1 MTWLLLLLLIV
12 PGVSIAYSL
21 SPASRARKRTREA
34 VATIESLE
42 SEIRT
47 QDENIRNAVS
57 QTASSYVHEI
67 RTERLRSIQV
77 DELKRHGSGMRLQA
91 LKDAGLT
98 TLADLQGWNDY
109 RLSQLRGVGPK
120 SAIPIAQ
127 IVNKL
132 TSESNAL
139 PISHPVLPFSLDRER
154 LLLQAIYRQWWFQS
168 NLSAQSQKLHA
179 SVLNVQQRQ
188 SEVFEKTAFSRWF
201 WGFGKSEVVKKG
213 IEEADEACRDLEEN
227 GPTGQLCQDLSR
239 ELQGFRTVCNG
250 RVAIDILVANYE
262 ANESFYSRTLA
273 EHLGRND
280 GSVVHPLKPPTG
292 AKPPA
297 AAPSSPIQQASSF
310 QDPVL
315 QNATSKFRAED
326 YKTPATIATDAT
338 PPQLPHATNE
348 NLITLRVGAT
358 IPTSTGEFALPKRR
372 PSPTTTGYRWVRPGE
387 AITVHGFTINR
398 GHLYYGEPYRGV
410 AHGTFDS
417 ALGVID
423 PALPAKRNEEGPE
436 GFISRCYSYV
446 AITPDQRFRYLEW
459 LSIGA
464 VGRDE
469 PEFGTLYFLGLER
482 RLLLLAAET
491 QSEVSAQ
498 EQADI
503 IREISRLIELFR
515 GSASTFVYYG
525 PRLIEFLSARSL
537 VSAPRP
543 EPSPVWER
551 SYELPVT
558 FLYGLGCFLHGKE
571 PIPFEWALR
580 WAYLEPTIYLRTPA
594 TRCNQE
600 FESAFA
606 HTYRSRFGPGLV
618 VAPNKTILKIKYAP
632 LWYAQEGLGTE
643 FTFPGI
649 PDVRALTAPQQCL
662 REIVDE
668 STSMLDS
675 YSRLIGRNPA
685 KSGTLEAYL
694 SLPSALWPAKAHE
707 QLMHLRSTL
716 VETIEPV
723 SCDALLAQLG
733 CTEDAGSAKIV
744 DLARNLLRIS
754 IGFEPDVLAGAKR
767 PKSTDT
773 VALFPVSSSDGVDRA
788 NSQYKKASLMVALF
802 ACVALADGH
811 ASDAELEAVE
821 QTLSTWNHLHADL
834 RARLRAQ
841 YRLQV
846 HQPASVASLRAKLAS
861 LSSDD
866 RLDLATSL
874 SSLAN
879 ADGVAS
885 PAEVKLLE
893 QIYRT
898 LELEPQLLYNHL
910 HSSPRPRCSISSSQV
925 SESANGHRVFLDVER
940 ISEVQRETDKVTEM
954 LESVFVEE
962 EAEIPK
968 LNDRV
973 EPVENSSAT
982 AAEPQLPG
990 LDPTLWAFLELLMQK
1005 SEWAREDLVREASR
1019 MQIMLDGALEQIND
1033 AALDFTGEV
1042 LIEGD
1047 DPIFVQQSVLESA
1060 E

>member
-57 QTASSYVHEI
+57 QTASSYVQEI

-91 LKDAGLT
+91 LKDSGLK

-139 PISHPVLPFSLDRER
+139 LISHPILPFSLDRER
-154 LLLQAIYRQWWFQS
+154 LLLQAIYRQWWFHS
-168 NLSAQSQKLHA
+168 NLSAQRLKLQE

-201 WGFGKSEVVKKG
+201 WGFGNSEVIKKG
-213 IEEADEACRDLEEN
+213 IAEADETCRDLE
-227 GPTGQLCQDLSR
+227 GSSPTGQLCEELSR
-239 ELQGFRTVCNG
+239 KLHGCRAVCNG
-250 RVAIDILVANYE
+250 RVTIDVLVANYE
-262 ANESFYSRTLA
+262 ANESFYSRVFA
-273 EHLGRND
+273 EHLGRN
-280 GSVVHPLKPPTG
+280 GGPIVHPLTAPQSWNPPV
-292 AKPPA
+292 A
-297 AAPSSPIQQASSF
+297 ASSSPRQLASSF
-310 QDPVL
+310 QEPLL
-315 QNATSKFRAED
+315 QNATPTFRAED
-326 YKTPATIATDAT
+326 YKAPATIGTHAT
-338 PPQLPHATNE
+338 PPQAPHATNE

-358 IPTSTGEFALPKRR
+358 THTSTVEFALPRKQ
-372 PSPTTTGYRWVRPGE
+372 PSAATTGYRWVRPGE
-387 AITVHGFTINR
+387 AITVHGFTITK

-410 AHGTFDS
+410 AHATFDS
-417 ALGVID
+417 AQGVID
-423 PALPAKRNEEGPE
+423 PALPVKRNGEGPE
-436 GFISRCYSYV
+436 GFISRCYSYA

-459 LSIGA
+459 LSNGA

-482 RLLLLAAET
+482 RLLLLATET
-491 QSEVSAQ
+491 QSDSSAQ
-498 EQADI
+498 EQAGI

-525 PRLIEFLSARSL
+525 PRLMEFLSARSL
-537 VSAPRP
+537 VGAPRP

-558 FLYGLGCFLHGKE
+558 FLYGLGCFFRGKE

-600 FESAFA
+600 FEAAFA
-606 HTYRSRFGPGLV
+606 HTYRARFGPGLV

-649 PDVRALTAPQQCL
+649 PDVRALTAPQQSL

-668 STSMLDS
+668 STAMLDA
-675 YSRLIGRNPA
+675 YSRLLGRNPA

-694 SLPSALWPAKAHE
+694 SLSSVLWPTKAHE
-707 QLMHLRSTL
+707 QLAHLRSTL
-716 VETIEPV
+716 VDTMEPV
-723 SCDALLAQLG
+723 SCEALLTELG
-733 CTEDAGSAKIV
+733 CTEGAGSAKIV

-773 VALFPVSSSDGVDRA
+773 VALFPVSSSDGVDRTD
-788 NSQYKKASLMVALF
+788 SQYKKASLMVALF

-821 QTLSTWNHLHADL
+821 QTLSAWKHLHSDL

-846 HQPASVASLRAKLAS
+846 HQPASVASLRAKLTS
-861 LSSDD
+861 LSSED
-866 RLDLATSL
+866 RLELATSL

-893 QIYRT
+893 LIYRT

-910 HSSPRPRCSISSSQV
+910 HSRPRSTCPKSSSQV
-925 SESANGHRVFLDVER
+925 SESANGHRAFLDAER

-954 LESVFVEE
+954 LKSVFVEE

-968 LNDRV
+968 LYDPD
-973 EPVENSSAT
+973 EAVENPN
-982 AAEPQLPG
+982 AAADESRLPG
-990 LDPTLWAFLELLMQK
+990 LDSTLRSFLGLLMQK
-1005 SEWAREDLVREASR
+1005 SEWTREDLVRAASR
-1019 MQIMLDGALEQIND
+1019 MQIMLDGALEQINE

-1047 DPIFVQQSVLESA
+1047 DPIFVQQNVLESA